1 MLQTA
6 IEPSHPKL
14 DLTAPIARGADA
26 YDASKI
32 DKLEGLEA
40 VRKRPGMYIGDPDER
55 GLHHSVFEVVDNSID
70 EHLAGHCNKIEVII
84 HVDGSISVRDDGRGI
99 PVDMHPKFKMPAVEL
114 VLTNLHSGGK
124 FGQGAYKYS
133 GGLHGVGAKCTNA
146 LSEWFSVEVSRDGK
160 VYHMEFEQGKTT
172 KKLDVIGKSRHT
184 GTLITFKPDPEIFTI
199 TTEFKFDLLANRLRE
214 LAFLNPVIE
223 IILIDERTEKASEE
237 LRTER
242 FYYKDGIEGFVRQL
256 GKNKQVLHPKPIVIS
271 RQKDEVFVDC
281 VMQYNESYTDQV
293 LCFAN
298 SISNPDGGTH
308 LTGWRTA
315 LTRAINQYA
324 KSNELLKEKDP
335 SISGDDVREGL
346 VCVLSVK
353 LPHPRFESQTKVKL
367 VNTEI
372 EGVVSSVVYE
382 GLMAQFDANPSV
394 ARKCV
399 DKALTSAR
407 AREAARKARDT
418 VRKSALTGGGLPGKL
433 ADCSDRDPVN
443 TELYIVEGDSAGGS
457 AKQGRD
463 RRFQAI
469 LPIRG
474 KLINVEKA
482 RLDKVLQNNEIR
494 TMITA
499 IGTGIGDGEGEG
511 AFNLEKLRYHKIII
525 MTDADVDGSHIRT
538 LLLTFFY
545 RQMPQ
550 LIKQGYVYI
559 AQPPLYQVK
568 RKKREEYVEDDLQL
582 NRILISLGTEDVRL
596 KNLVDGKELSQKQLA
611 EILELLESLDKYSLS
626 IKRHGGDF
634 EAYLHARN
642 KKAGE
647 LPRHL
652 VKVRRGNDE
661 TVHYFHDED
670 ELAKFAKA
678 NADLGLF
685 EEDDGKTPDLESE
698 KNGADDNHSGKDE
711 KSALATNGSSRRCR
725 HVELHESKAIV
736 ELLEKLARKGL
747 KIEHYTTQNQPLF
760 ELIEGE
766 GEQVR
771 IKPICAIPEIL
782 AAIKEIGKRGI
793 QIKRFKG
800 LGEMNAKELF
810 STTMDPSNRKLL
822 RIDLTDAVEAEEM
835 FTTLMGDEVEPR
847 RQFIED
853 NALNVRN
860 LDV

>member
-1 MLQTA
+1 MATETDTQSTTTFPA
-6 IEPSHPKL
+6 E
-14 DLTAPIARGADA
+14 GAK

-55 GLHHSVFEVVDNSID
+55 GLHHCVFEVLDNSID
-70 EHLAGHCNKIEVII
+70 EHLAGYCKFIDVIV
-84 HVDGSISVRDDGRGI
+84 HVDGSASIRDDGRGI
-99 PVDMHPKFKMPAVEL
+99 PVDNHPKFNMPAVEL
-114 VLTNLHSGGK
+114 VLTNLHAGGK

-133 GGLHGVGAKCTNA
+133 GGLHGVGAKCVNA
-146 LSEWFSVEVSRDGK
+146 LSDWFKVEVSRDGN
-160 VYHMEFEQGKTT
+160 VYSMEFARGVTT
-172 KKLDVIGKSRHT
+172 QKLTIVGKSKQT
-184 GTLITFKPDPEIFTI
+184 GTLITFKPDSTIFTI
-199 TTEFKFDLLANRLRE
+199 TTEFKFEILANRLRE
-214 LAFLNPVIE
+214 LAFLNPGVE
-223 IILIDERTEKASEE
+223 IVLTDERVENK
-237 LRTER
+237 RER
-242 FYYKDGIEGFVRQL
+242 FLYKDGIEEFVKQL
-256 GKNKQVLHPKPIVIS
+256 GKSKQVIHPKPIVLVA
-271 RQKDEVFVDC
+271 QKDEVLIDC
-281 VMQYNESYTDQV
+281 VLQYNDSYTDQI

-308 LTGWRTA
+308 LTGFRTA

-324 KSNELLKEKDP
+324 RANNLLKEKDP

-372 EGVVSSVVYE
+372 DGLVASVVYE
-382 GLMAQFDANPSV
+382 GLMNCFDSNPSV
-394 ARKCV
+394 AKRV
-399 DKALTSAR
+399 IDKSLMAAR
-407 AREAARKARDT
+407 AREAARKARET
-418 VRKSALTGGGLPGKL
+418 VRKSAMTGGGLPGKL
-433 ADCSDRDPVN
+433 ADCSDRDPAN

-463 RRFQAI
+463 RKFQAI

-482 RLDKVLQNNEIR
+482 RLDKVLQNTEIR

-545 RQMPQ
+545 RQMTQ
-550 LIKQGYVYI
+550 LVKQGFVYI
-559 AQPPLYQVK
+559 AQPPLYQLT
-568 RKKREEYVEDDLQL
+568 RKKRVEYVEDDAQM
-582 NRILISLGTEDVRL
+582 NRILIQLGSEDVRL
-596 KNLVDGKELSQKQLA
+596 HDLATDKMLSAKQLE
-611 EILELLESLDKYSLS
+611 EILELLESLDKYVGALR
-626 IKRHGGDF
+626 RHGGEFGDYV
-634 EAYLHARN
+634 EHRHAQTH
-642 KKAGE
+642 E

-652 VKVRRGNDE
+652 VKVRDGNE
-661 TVHYFHDED
+661 EAVHYFHTEE
-670 ELAKFAKA
+670 ELAKFG
-678 NADLGLF
+678 ADNSDLKLF
-685 EEDDGKTPDLESE
+685 GREETEAVSSE
-698 KNGADDNHSGKDE
+698 KERPKAGN
-711 KSALATNGSSRRCR
+711 TRRAR
-725 HVELHESKAIV
+725 HVELHESKAIM
-736 ELLEKLARKGL
+736 ELLAKLERKGL
-747 KIEHYTTQNQPLF
+747 NVEHYSAQDKPLF

-766 GEQVR
+766 GERAVA
-771 IKPICAIPEIL
+771 KPLFSIAEIL
-782 AAIKEIGKRGI
+782 AGVKDAGKRGI

-810 STTMDPSNRKLL
+810 ETTMNPEKRKLL
-822 RIDLTDAVEAEEM
+822 RIDMADAVEAEEM
-835 FTTLMGDEVEPR
+835 FTKLMGDEVEPR